1 MILPLFL
8 CGVAAAEIVARPSI
22 CIDPPPQSSNSSLD
36 AVVARE
42 LKTLAAP
49 SISWQSFMRGATLA
63 DRAVSVVRVRDAP
76 GPPVSTLIYL
86 TTACTPCHLHY
97 LRACWP
103 TALRK
108 SVLAEADVLTYA
120 GCRGATSPSAWAH
133 ALAALPV
140 RNVTL
145 AWTRWNP
152 GYQEGAMAAVM
163 VAARQGW
170 FDSYAWVVRANPDV
184 RIEDA
189 SFLAARLR
197 KPTVDAVLVRCRP
210 RAPSIC
216 TDFFAARPEAFNHS
230 AWGRSRKKNGRVNN
244 VPTQRPGV
252 RASTCSVDRWRRR
265 SPVDGRRSSPRT
277 TSSGP
282 PSTAGVRRSGTWS
295 GPTGRGAAAAAAWVD
310 AGSITTT
317 RCADG
322 RGSVRK
328 FCTGNKYLI

>member
-1 MILPLFL
+1 
-8 CGVAAAEIVARPSI
+8 
-22 CIDPPPQSSNSSLD
+22 
-36 AVVARE
+36 
-42 LKTLAAP
+42 
-49 SISWQSFMRGATLA
+49 MRGATLA

-76 GPPVSTLIYL
+76 PPVSTLIYL

-97 LRACWP
+97 LRAS
-103 TALRK
+103 ALRK
-108 SVLAEADVLTYA
+108 SVLAEADDLTYA

-145 AWTRWNP
+145 AWTRWR
-152 GYQEGAMAAVM
+152 YQEGVMAAVM
-163 VAARQGW
+163 VAARKGG
-170 FDSYAWVVRANPDV
+170 STYAWVVRANPDV

-244 VPTQRPGV
+244 ELSAYHVF
-252 RASTCSVDRWRRR
+252 R
-265 SPVDGRRSSPRT
+265 SAIEG
-277 TSSGP
+277 GP
-282 PSTAGVRRSGTWS
+282 RRSGTS
-295 GPTGRGAAAAAAWVD
+295 SAPTGRGAAAAAAW
-310 AGSITTT
+310 AGAESITTT